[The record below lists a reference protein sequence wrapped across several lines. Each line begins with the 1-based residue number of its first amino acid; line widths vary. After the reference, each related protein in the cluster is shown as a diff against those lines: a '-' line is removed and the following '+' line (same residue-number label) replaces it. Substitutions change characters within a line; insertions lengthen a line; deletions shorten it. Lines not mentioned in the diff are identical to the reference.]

1 MGGKI
6 FSTDLIFGVVNLK
19 RFVLILVLL
28 CFLLCSCKDGKEKQ
42 FSGNGDAYKISAEGG
57 WRMRSTPL
65 NPRAEISVSDEKNS
79 RYFIVLRDSKAD
91 FSDDV
96 TMEKYTELSKKI
108 LEENG
113 GDERTLEIVESGDG
127 YYSCVC
133 ESDEVKIRFL
143 VFLKEGKKDFY
154 QIMFWTTES
163 KFDDSKDD
171 FLRIADS
178 FFET

>member
-19 RFVLILVLL
+19 RFIFILVAA
-28 CFLLCSCKDGKEKQ
+28 CFLLCSCKSGKEKQ
-42 FSGNGDAYKISAEGG
+42 FSGNEDAYKISVYGG
-57 WRMRSTPL
+57 WKMRSSPL
-65 NPRAEISVSDEKNS
+65 NPRAEISASDEKNS
-79 RYFIVLRDSKAD
+79 RYFIILRDSKSD
-91 FSDDV
+91 FSDGV
-96 TMEKYTELSKKI
+96 NMEKYTELSKRI

-113 GDERTLEIVESGDG
+113 GDNRRLEIVESGDG

-143 VFLKEGKKDFY
+143 VFLKEGKNDFY

-163 KFDDSKDD
+163 KFDESRGD
-171 FLRIADS
+171 FLKIADS

>member
-1 MGGKI
+1 MKK
-6 FSTDLIFGVVNLK
+6 F
-19 RFVLILVLL
+19 FVILLLL
-28 CFLLCSCKDGKEKQ
+28 CFILSSCGKDKQ
-42 FSGNGDAYKISAEGG
+42 KQIGGNDDAYKLNIDGG
-57 WRMRSTPL
+57 WKIRSTPL
-65 NPRAEISVSDEKNS
+65 NPRAELSVSDEKNS
-79 RYFIVLRDSKAD
+79 RYFIVLRDSKSD

-96 TMEKYTELSKKI
+96 TMEKYSELSKKI
-108 LEENG
+108 LSENG
-113 GDERTLEIVESGDG
+113 GDERMLEIVESGEG

-143 VFLKEGKKDFY
+143 VFLKEGKEDFY

>member
-1 MGGKI
+1 M
-6 FSTDLIFGVVNLK
+6 
-19 RFVLILVLL
+19 L
-28 CFLLCSCKDGKEKQ
+28 CFILCSCGKSKQ
-42 FSGNGDAYKISAEGG
+42 KLIGGNDDAYKLSIGGG
-57 WRMRSTPL
+57 WKTRTVPL
-65 NPRAEISVSDEKNS
+65 NPRAEISASDEKNS

-91 FSDDV
+91 LSESV

-113 GDERTLEIVESGDG
+113 GEERKLEVVETGDG

-133 ESDEVKIRFL
+133 ESDSVKIRFL
-143 VFLKEGKKDFY
+143 VFLKEGKRDFY

-163 KFDDSKDD
+163 RFDEASDD